1 MTALS
6 KTKTVDAIIGTIK
19 DVKYM
24 VEPIATKA
32 ANSNDPV
39 ALTLFSSLVA
49 FFDAW
54 TQSSYDAWEK
64 AGRPQ
69 RHF

>member
-6 KTKTVDAIIGTIK
+6 KTKTVDAIIGTVK

-24 VEPIATKA
+24 VEPISTKA

-39 ALTLFSSLVA
+39 ALGLFARLVD

-64 AGRPQ
+64 AGRPE
-69 RHF
+69 RDF

>member
-6 KTKTVDAIIGTIK
+6 KTKTIDAIIGTVK

-24 VEPIATKA
+24 VEPTSTKA

-39 ALTLFSSLVA
+39 ALALFARLVD

-54 TQSSYDAWEK
+54 TQSSYYAWEK
-64 AGRPQ
+64 AGRPE
-69 RHF
+69 RDF